1 MTKSLPILLLP
12 CLLLAVAEAGPLPE
26 TRFVEPDVTPGQEAW
41 LPDPDSVT
49 AATMELIG
57 SFRVCRVQD
66 VWPLP
71 DGSCWVLADSGFYT
85 GLVCM
90 NRRIS
95 ADGRRIGQDVD
106 WHRSA
111 EISGLA
117 ALPDGDLIAEWY
129 PVGCI
134 SSSPVRLARIGDGRL
149 KGVPPDVPASFLS
162 ARTTLVDSDG
172 VVHLFGWGGAYG
184 QVYVRYSTNDDTIV
198 ELSRKAFTDRCVFD
212 SSTGWQRVPLRESL
226 PFGRRGSTVLTWDIP
241 GVVVGVEASPRRPST
256 AGAVRFDVPHVAVQ
270 DSTSFDFVEAAT
282 RVTTLHGSAEPELVR
297 TEGGFWTYL
306 PEKVEGEQPY
316 FRIHACHL
324 SRDLTPDRTGATT
337 YAEPRPFLDA
347 PRGSKVTVTT
357 THRLQ
362 NDFRPKADSADVFR
376 HWLTLR
382 FLAFG
387 PDGYLYLAE
396 TSDSLEHRLPVLLD
410 TSSSAVLEGGGD
422 SLVAERLALP
432 TYPVLARADG
442 IEGMSIVTS
451 ILAEDGSVDSAWVS
465 KSSGNSAIDMAS
477 LQAARASR
485 FSGRA
490 LEASART
497 LRCETTYRFNLT
509 GWPRQGETNIGFCRL
524 LQGH

>member
-1 MTKSLPILLLP
+1 
-12 CLLLAVAEAGPLPE
+12 
-26 TRFVEPDVTPGQEAW
+26 
-41 LPDPDSVT
+41 
-49 AATMELIG
+49 MELIG
-57 SFRVCRVQD
+57 SFRACRVQD
-66 VWPLP
+66 IWPLP

-85 GLVCM
+85 GLVCV

-117 ALPDGDLIAEWY
+117 ALPDGDLIAEWN
-129 PVGCI
+129 PVGSI
-134 SSSPVRLARIGDGRL
+134 SSSPGRLARIGDGRL
-149 KGVPPDVPASFLS
+149 KGVTNVPAFFLS
-162 ARTTLVDSDG
+162 ARTTLVDPDG
-172 VVHLFGWGGAYG
+172 VIHLFGWGYG
-184 QVYVRYSTNDDTIV
+184 EVYVRYSTNDDTIL
-198 ELSRKAFTDRCVFD
+198 ELGRKALMYRGVFD
-212 SSTGWQRVPLRESL
+212 SSTGWKRVALRESL

-256 AGAVRFDVPHVAVQ
+256 AGAVRFDVPHIAVQ

-297 TEGGFWTYL
+297 TEDGFWAYL
-306 PEKVEGEQPY
+306 PERVEGKQPS

-337 YAEPRPFLDA
+337 QAEPRPFLNA

-357 THRLQ
+357 THRRQ

-387 PDGYLYLAE
+387 PDGHLYLAE
-396 TSDSLEHRLPVLLD
+396 TSDSLTHQLPVLLD
-410 TSSSAVLEGGGD
+410 TSSSTGFEGGGD
-422 SLVAERLALP
+422 SLFAERLALP
-432 TYPVLARADG
+432 TYPMLAQAAG
-442 IEGMSIVTS
+442 IEGMSTVTS

-465 KSSGNSAIDMAS
+465 KSSGNSATDMAS

-497 LRCETTYRFNLT
+497 LRCETTYRFTLT
-509 GWPRQGETNIGFCRL
+509 GSPRQGETNIGSCRL